1 MQVRRCRTRI
11 VAKIFLCGLWGL
23 CVLLPPAVV
32 RAQPTSDKADALS
45 DAARKGDAAAV
56 KKLLDEGVDVNT
68 KFRYDRTALSFAA
81 DRGHVEVVKLLLD
94 RGADVNAKDTFY
106 NAAALN
112 WAVNPAMER
121 KPQHA
126 DVVRLLLEHGAQG
139 KDMALMG
146 AVSAGDV
153 PMTKVV
159 LGTGGLASNVL
170 TDALEAATNRKRTE
184 IVAVLEQA
192 GAKPRPE
199 VKLEPAQLARYVG
212 TYKDGPQIPVNLVVA
227 IADGRLSATL
237 GGQRMTLVARDQTT
251 FGVSEQPGMTMAFKI
266 EQDKATTVTLA
277 GMGQTI
283 SFLRVDE
290 K

>member
-1 MQVRRCRTRI
+1 MMTRTLRT
-11 VAKIFLCGLWGL
+11 VAG
-23 CVLLPPAVV
+23 VLLVLIGAAAA
-32 RAQPTSDKADALS
+32 RAQPGAAAGDRADALS

-126 DVVRLLLEHGAQG
+126 EVVRLLLEHGAQG
-139 KDMALMG
+139 KDTALMG
-146 AVSAGDV
+146 AVSAGDA
-153 PMTKVV
+153 PMTKAV
-159 LGTGGLASNVL
+159 LDVGGLAPGMLS
-170 TDALEAATNRKRTE
+170 DALEAATTRKRTE
-184 IVAVLEQA
+184 IVALLQQA
-192 GAKPRPE
+192 GAKARPE

-212 TYKDGPQIPVNLVVA
+212 TYKDGPQIPVNLVVTA
-227 IADGRLSATL
+227 ADGRLSATL
-237 GGQRMTLVARDQTT
+237 GGPRLTLVARDETT
-251 FGVSEQPGMTMAFKI
+251 FGVAEQPGSTMTFKI
-266 EQDKATTVTLA
+266 EQDRATAVTLA
-277 GMGQTI
+277 GMGQTL
-283 SFLRVDE
+283 SFTRIE
-290 K
+290 